1 MPCYFFILMSEQ
13 TTNPLLVK
21 MEVLKKAL
29 KEERKRK
36 NELEEEVIKLK
47 EDVVIKQE
55 NLDKIKKEL
64 LKLREKNEKNQLSF
78 IANIIDNNNEADE
91 PQKENEDE
99 EEKELLR
106 KQIEDLNEKIA
117 SFEKEQEIINNKLT
131 ESIQAN
137 NDIKLK
143 HKEKVNQ
150 LNKEHEDKLKEIVD
164 Q

>member
-1 MPCYFFILMSEQ
+1 MSEQ
-13 TTNPLLVK
+13 TTNPLMVK

>member
-1 MPCYFFILMSEQ
+1 MSEQ
-13 TTNPLLVK
+13 TTNPLLAK
-21 MEVLKKAL
+21 LEVLKKAL

>member
-1 MPCYFFILMSEQ
+1 M
-13 TTNPLLVK
+13 
-21 MEVLKKAL
+21 
-29 KEERKRK
+29 
-36 NELEEEVIKLK
+36 
-47 EDVVIKQE
+47 
-55 NLDKIKKEL
+55 

-143 HKEKVNQ
+143 HEEKVNQ

>member
-1 MPCYFFILMSEQ
+1 MSEP

>member
-1 MPCYFFILMSEQ
+1 MSEQ

-21 MEVLKKAL
+21 LEVLKKAL

-106 KQIEDLNEKIA
+106 KQIEDLNKKIA

>member
-1 MPCYFFILMSEQ
+1 MSEQ

-21 MEVLKKAL
+21 LEVLKKAL

-131 ESIQAN
+131 ESI
-137 NDIKLK
+137 
-143 HKEKVNQ
+143 
-150 LNKEHEDKLKEIVD
+150 
-164 Q
+164 

>member
-1 MPCYFFILMSEQ
+1 MSEQ

-21 MEVLKKAL
+21 LEVLKKAL

-106 KQIEDLNEKIA
+106 KQIEDLNEKIV
-117 SFEKEQEIINNKLT
+117 EKKATDETSNISNVPNTGDPILFSIIGIVIAVVGGIILLLLRKNKT
-131 ESIQAN
+131 
-137 NDIKLK
+137 IK
-143 HKEKVNQ
+143 
-150 LNKEHEDKLKEIVD
+150 NK
-164 Q
+164 

>member
-1 MPCYFFILMSEQ
+1 MSEQ

-21 MEVLKKAL
+21 LEVLKKAL

-117 SFEKEQEIINNKLT
+117 SFKKEQEIINNKLT

-143 HKEKVNQ
+143 HEEKVNQ

>member
-1 MPCYFFILMSEQ
+1 M
-13 TTNPLLVK
+13 
-21 MEVLKKAL
+21 
-29 KEERKRK
+29 
-36 NELEEEVIKLK
+36 
-47 EDVVIKQE
+47 
-55 NLDKIKKEL
+55 DKIKKEL

-143 HKEKVNQ
+143 HEEKVNQ

>member
-1 MPCYFFILMSEQ
+1 MSEQ

-143 HKEKVNQ
+143 HKEKENQ
-150 LNKEHEDKLKEIVD
+150 INKEHEDKLKEIVD

>member
-1 MPCYFFILMSEQ
+1 MSEQ

-36 NELEEEVIKLK
+36 NELDEEVIKLK

>member
-1 MPCYFFILMSEQ
+1 MSEQ

-21 MEVLKKAL
+21 LEVLKKAL

-131 ESIQAN
+131 EAIQAN
-137 NDIKLK
+137 NDIHCKR
-143 HKEKVNQ
+143 NQ
-150 LNKEHEDKLKEIVD
+150 RYSL
-164 Q
+164 

>member
-1 MPCYFFILMSEQ
+1 M
-13 TTNPLLVK
+13 
-21 MEVLKKAL
+21 
-29 KEERKRK
+29 
-36 NELEEEVIKLK
+36 
-47 EDVVIKQE
+47 
-55 NLDKIKKEL
+55 DKIKKEL

-131 ESIQAN
+131 EAIQAN
-137 NDIKLK
+137 NDIHCKR
-143 HKEKVNQ
+143 NQ
-150 LNKEHEDKLKEIVD
+150 RYSL
-164 Q
+164 

>member
-1 MPCYFFILMSEQ
+1 MSEQ

-21 MEVLKKAL
+21 LEVLKKAL

-137 NDIKLK
+137 NDIHCKR
-143 HKEKVNQ
+143 NQ
-150 LNKEHEDKLKEIVD
+150 RCSL
-164 Q
+164 

>member
-1 MPCYFFILMSEQ
+1 MSEQ

-21 MEVLKKAL
+21 LEVLKKAL

-143 HKEKVNQ
+143 HEEKVNQ
-150 LNKEHEDKLKEIVD
+150 LNKEHEDK
-164 Q
+164 

>member
-1 MPCYFFILMSEQ
+1 MSEQ

-21 MEVLKKAL
+21 LEVLKKAL

>member
-1 MPCYFFILMSEQ
+1 MSEQ

-106 KQIEDLNEKIA
+106 KQIEEKNKKIA

>member
-1 MPCYFFILMSEQ
+1 MSEQ

-131 ESIQAN
+131 EAIQAN
-137 NDIKLK
+137 NDIHCKR
-143 HKEKVNQ
+143 NQ
-150 LNKEHEDKLKEIVD
+150 RYSL
-164 Q
+164 

>member
-1 MPCYFFILMSEQ
+1 MSEQ

-21 MEVLKKAL
+21 LEVLKKAL

-36 NELEEEVIKLK
+36 NALEEEVIKLK

>member
-1 MPCYFFILMSEQ
+1 MSEQ

-143 HKEKVNQ
+143 HEEKVNQ
-150 LNKEHEDKLKEIVD
+150 LNKEHEDKFKEIVD

>member
-1 MPCYFFILMSEQ
+1 MSEQ

-21 MEVLKKAL
+21 LEVLKKAL

-36 NELEEEVIKLK
+36 TELEEQVIKLK

-106 KQIEDLNEKIA
+106 KLIEDLNEKIA

-143 HKEKVNQ
+143 HKEKENQ

>member
-1 MPCYFFILMSEQ
+1 ML
-13 TTNPLLVK
+13 N
-21 MEVLKKAL
+21 
-29 KEERKRK
+29 
-36 NELEEEVIKLK
+36 
-47 EDVVIKQE
+47 
-55 NLDKIKKEL
+55 
-64 LKLREKNEKNQLSF
+64 LREKNEKNQLSF

-137 NDIKLK
+137 NDIHCKR
-143 HKEKVNQ
+143 
-150 LNKEHEDKLKEIVD
+150 NKRYSL
-164 Q
+164 

>member
-1 MPCYFFILMSEQ
+1 M
-13 TTNPLLVK
+13 
-21 MEVLKKAL
+21 
-29 KEERKRK
+29 
-36 NELEEEVIKLK
+36 
-47 EDVVIKQE
+47 
-55 NLDKIKKEL
+55 DKIKKEL

>member
-1 MPCYFFILMSEQ
+1 MSEQ

-21 MEVLKKAL
+21 LEVLKKAL

-36 NELEEEVIKLK
+36 NELEEEIIKLK

-55 NLDKIKKEL
+55 KLDKIKKEL

-143 HKEKVNQ
+143 HEEKVNQ

>member
-1 MPCYFFILMSEQ
+1 MSEQ

-21 MEVLKKAL
+21 LEVLKKAL

-106 KQIEDLNEKIA
+106 KQIEDLNQKIA

-137 NDIKLK
+137 NDIHCKR
-143 HKEKVNQ
+143 NQ
-150 LNKEHEDKLKEIVD
+150 RYSL
-164 Q
+164 

>member
-1 MPCYFFILMSEQ
+1 MIFMRD
-13 TTNPLLVK
+13 
-21 MEVLKKAL
+21 KKS
-29 KEERKRK
+29 KKQKKIKKDIERIP
-36 NELEEEVIKLK
+36 EVIKLK

>member
-1 MPCYFFILMSEQ
+1 MSEQ

-21 MEVLKKAL
+21 LEVLKKAL

-143 HKEKVNQ
+143 HEEKVNQ

>member
-1 MPCYFFILMSEQ
+1 MSEQ

>member
-1 MPCYFFILMSEQ
+1 MSEQ

-117 SFEKEQEIINNKLT
+117 SFEKEQEIIN
-131 ESIQAN
+131 
-137 NDIKLK
+137 
-143 HKEKVNQ
+143 
-150 LNKEHEDKLKEIVD
+150 
-164 Q
+164 

>member
-1 MPCYFFILMSEQ
+1 MSEQ

-21 MEVLKKAL
+21 LEVLKKAL

-78 IANIIDNNNEADE
+78 IANIIDNNNETDE

-143 HKEKVNQ
+143 HEEKVNR